1 MGCKKHKQYLM
12 QTWTQKRMQIWM
24 QQWKK
29 MWVAMIGIRYGT
41 NNSTKKVDVIIET
54 KKYANLD
61 ARQDA
66 IRDVKVDA
74 NTGAT

>member
-1 MGCKKHKQYLM
+1 
-12 QTWTQKRMQIWM
+12 
-24 QQWKK
+24 
-29 MWVAMIGIRYGT
+29 MIGIRYGT
-41 NNSTKKVDVIIET
+41 NHSKKKVDEKVDVIMDT

-66 IRDVKVDA
+66 IWDVKVDE